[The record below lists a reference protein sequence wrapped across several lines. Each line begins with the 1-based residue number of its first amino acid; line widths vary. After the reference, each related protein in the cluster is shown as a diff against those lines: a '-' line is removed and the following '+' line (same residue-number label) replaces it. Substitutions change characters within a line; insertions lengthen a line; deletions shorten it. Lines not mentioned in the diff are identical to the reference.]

1 MRELATID
9 PEFQR
14 LIPPISPEEYTQLE
28 ANIIRDGCQEPLC
41 FWDDILID
49 GHNRYKICT
58 KHGLPYKTAMLKFD
72 SREHVKAWIGE
83 RQLGRR
89 NLSDGQRAL
98 VWNDLRAARSQITRA
113 KQAAEAS
120 RVAVAVRSG
129 APKPTVEAK
138 SSPTV
143 RVREAIAEEAGIP
156 VRMIRYAQEIAEAP
170 QKIEKQVE
178 AGKITATEAKKR
190 IAVATEV
197 ETLARAGTV
206 TLVDAKKLIAQPAAL
221 SFVKKVMA
229 KAKAPTP
236 VSSAVLRAAIR
247 EAKRED
253 YNERVAESKP
263 KALEGKYRIIYA
275 DPPWK
280 YVGLNHADEY
290 GHAEGQYD
298 CLTDEELIAY
308 KPDGKRTVKEMAD
321 DNSVLFLWVTSP
333 LLERCFPIM
342 RAWGFAY
349 KSSFVW
355 DKIEHNM
362 GHYNSVRHEFLLIA
376 TKGSCTPDIKKLHN
390 SVVSIK
396 RTEHSRKPKEFR
408 DMIEKMYDHGRKL
421 QLFSRKVVP
430 GWDMVGNEI

>member
-1 MRELATID
+1 M
-9 PEFQR
+9 
-14 LIPPISPEEYTQLE
+14 
-28 ANIIRDGCQEPLC
+28 
-41 FWDDILID
+41 
-49 GHNRYKICT
+49 
-58 KHGLPYKTAMLKFD
+58 
-72 SREHVKAWIGE
+72 
-83 RQLGRR
+83 
-89 NLSDGQRAL
+89 
-98 VWNDLRAARSQITRA
+98 
-113 KQAAEAS
+113 
-120 RVAVAVRSG
+120 
-129 APKPTVEAK
+129 
-138 SSPTV
+138 
-143 RVREAIAEEAGIP
+143 EAGIP
-156 VRMIRYAQEIAEAP
+156 ERKLRLA
-170 QKIEKQVE
+170 QKIKGVRQKAEKQVK
-178 AGKITATEAKKR
+178 AGKLTAPEAKM
-190 IAVATEV
+190 IVAVASEV
-197 ETLARAGTV
+197 GDLVRDGIVE
-206 TLVDAKKLIAQPAAL
+206 LVDAKKLIAKPAAL
-221 SFVKKVMA
+221 SFLKKLMA

-236 VSSAVLRAAIR
+236 VSSAVVRAAVR

-280 YVGLNHADEY
+280 YIGMNQADEY
-290 GHAEGQYD
+290 GPAERHYD
-298 CLTDEELIAY
+298 CLTDEELVAY

-321 DNSVLFLWVTSP
+321 YNSVLFLWVTSP

-408 DMIEKMYDHGRKL
+408 DLIEKMYDHGRKL